1 MPITA
6 QSRVTAQWLGTTVA
20 ALLTTATLAWLGVSP
35 TTAGMI
41 FLVLVVWTAT
51 QAGIWLSLYCALL
64 CTLTFDYFFLP
75 PVHTFNLAGAP
86 EWVAI
91 FSFVACSL
99 AAGRVAER
107 ARRQA
112 QQAEQRRADVER
124 LYTLSQEMMLID
136 DAAGLMSQ
144 LPGMIHRIFALDA
157 VALYVRDG
165 GQFFASAADLPVS
178 LRASLGAIGP
188 GQSVVEIV
196 PGEIAAMPLM
206 LGMRQ
211 VGTLGWKPETLVRE
225 VASAVAAQVAIA
237 LARAIATET
246 STRLEAARESERLR
260 TALID
265 SLTHE
270 LRTPLTSIRAAATTL
285 VQGEGLDDAARL
297 DLAAIVDE
305 ESMRLDA
312 LIGEAVEMAEI
323 DAEVV
328 QVNTVAMTTRA
339 LLEQAVEKSQV
350 ALAKHQV
357 VLAVEEP
364 DTAALLDPQ
373 LLGRVLRH
381 LLENAARYAPVG
393 SRIVLRA
400 RHADDRVVFA
410 VEDDGPG
417 IDPSDLPLIFQKF
430 YRGKKSGAKGNGT
443 GMGLAIARAIMTAHG
458 GGIEA
463 ESAPGGGTT
472 MRFWLP
478 QVEKQSTDGL

>member
-1 MPITA
+1 MSITA
-6 QSRVTAQWLGTTVA
+6 QSRVTAQWVGTTLA
-20 ALLTTATLAWLGVSP
+20 ALLTTAVLAWLGVSP

-136 DAAGLMSQ
+136 DVTGLMSQ

-157 VALYVRDG
+157 VALYARES
-165 GQFFASAADLPVS
+165 GQFFASASDLPLS
-178 LRASLGAIGP
+178 LQASLSAIGP
-188 GQSVVEIV
+188 GQSTVEIV

-211 VGTLGWKPETLVRE
+211 VGTLGWKPDTLARE
-225 VASAVAAQVAIA
+225 VMSAVTAQVAIA

-323 DAEVV
+323 DANVV
-328 QVNTVAMTTRA
+328 QVNLVAMTTRA
-339 LLEQAVEKSQV
+339 LLEQAVEKLKS

-364 DTAALLDPQ
+364 DTAALFDPQ
-373 LLGRVLRH
+373 LLGRVFRH

-393 SRIVLRA
+393 TRIVLRA
-400 RHADDRVVFA
+400 RHAEGRAEFA

-417 IDPSDLPLIFQKF
+417 IDPADLPLIFEKF

-463 ESAPGGGTT
+463 ASAPGHGTT
-472 MRFWLP
+472 MRFWVPL
-478 QVEKQSTDGL
+478 VERKSGDGR